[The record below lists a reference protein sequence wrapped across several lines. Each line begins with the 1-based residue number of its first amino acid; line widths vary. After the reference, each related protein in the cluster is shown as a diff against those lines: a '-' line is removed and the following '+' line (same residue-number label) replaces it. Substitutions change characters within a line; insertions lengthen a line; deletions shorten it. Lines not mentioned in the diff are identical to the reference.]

1 MLSTKYTLQNTKH
14 KLAQKYFLVA
24 ALLAFCKQAR
34 DTLTTDSAESQ
45 FVKTDKTDHYSLLM
59 RPGSSFYVMLVGF
72 MSSSPSLEILSQSM
86 HLLDVTVNIYCAFSA
101 VDVLTI
107 LCYALSYLSLCGCVH
122 QLILHLNI
130 DKSAENTTRLEDACK
145 GTRDYGD
152 KKSSNWQT
160 INPFTTASVQ
170 THHLGFLY
178 TCICNY
184 SYCRGPAD

>member
-1 MLSTKYTLQNTKH
+1 
-14 KLAQKYFLVA
+14 
-24 ALLAFCKQAR
+24 
-34 DTLTTDSAESQ
+34 
-45 FVKTDKTDHYSLLM
+45 
-59 RPGSSFYVMLVGF
+59 
-72 MSSSPSLEILSQSM
+72 M

-145 GTRDYGD
+145 GTRDHGN

-160 INPFTTASVQ
+160 MSYES
-170 THHLGFLY
+170 FLPLSLFKR
-178 TCICNY
+178 TI
-184 SYCRGPAD
+184 